1 MTQSQHLHL
10 ARHYQIRYME
20 MAAFSRSVHGRLTHQ
35 QALDYAAM
43 WAKYAAHKRAA
54 KEMQS

>member
-10 ARHYQIRYME
+10 ARHYQKRYAE
-20 MAAFSRSVHGRLTHQ
+20 MAAFSRSVHGKLTHQ

-54 KEMQS
+54 RMQS